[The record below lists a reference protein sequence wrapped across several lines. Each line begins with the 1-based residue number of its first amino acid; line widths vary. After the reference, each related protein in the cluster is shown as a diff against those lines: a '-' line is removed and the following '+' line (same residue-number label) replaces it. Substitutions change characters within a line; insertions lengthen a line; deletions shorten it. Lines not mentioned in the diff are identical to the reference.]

1 MKPIYLRLIV
11 LFGLLSIACT
21 TKVSEWVL
29 LNSEANMYTLVYFHK
44 DAVPGTIQKQ
54 NDELGKTI
62 SNANIQFTS
71 LSKDNIDQ
79 PYYALYYKNRL
90 FNKFTDY
97 KELRNLTTSPLR
109 EKIAA
114 ELMTGKLCVMLY
126 LKTDDKSKDDK
137 GMQVLQNALNSS
149 PFKEVIAFVELSKS
163 NVEEAHFVSMLL
175 NVEGDLKTIKEPM
188 LFGVFGRFKALEP
201 LLGEGI
207 TEENINLMIHFLT
220 ADCSCLIKDDLPG
233 TDILFKNDW
242 DSPEPALVNK
252 IIDANP
258 SLEHM

>member
-1 MKPIYLRLIV
+1 MKPSYLRILII
-11 LFGLLSIACT
+11 LGFLSLACT

-44 DAVPGTIQKQ
+44 DAVPEIIQKQ

-62 SNANIQFTS
+62 STANIRFTS
-71 LSKDNIDQ
+71 LAKDNIDK

-90 FNKFTDY
+90 FSKYTDI

-109 EKIAA
+109 EKVAA
-114 ELMTGKLCVMLY
+114 ELMAGKLCIMLY
-126 LKTDDKSKDDK
+126 LKTDDKTKDDK
-137 GMQVLQNALNSS
+137 GLQSLQNALNSS
-149 PFKEVIAFVELSKS
+149 PFKEVITVIELSK
-163 NVEEAHFVSMLL
+163 NNIEEAHLVSMLL
-175 NVEGDLKTIKEPM
+175 NVESDLKTIPEPM
-188 LFGVFGRFKALEP
+188 LFGIFGRFKALEP
-201 LLGEGI
+201 LVAGGI
-207 TEENINLMIHFLT
+207 TEENIGQMIYFLT

-233 TDILFKNDW
+233 TDILFTNDW

-258 SLEHM
+258 SLEHL